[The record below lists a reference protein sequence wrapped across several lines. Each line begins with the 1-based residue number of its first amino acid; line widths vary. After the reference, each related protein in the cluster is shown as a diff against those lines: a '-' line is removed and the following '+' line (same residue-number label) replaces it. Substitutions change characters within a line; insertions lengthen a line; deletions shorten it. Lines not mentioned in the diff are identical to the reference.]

1 MTTPCHHREPVVR
14 ERERDGSG
22 FSLNS
27 DSVSVS
33 GSLMGEQTQTQT
45 QTTQPPSSLPENP
58 SPAKSRKMSSHSS
71 PRTAI
76 FLPITRLLSSDD
88 VVAAALRHLRSSD
101 PVLAPVIDAYEPPKF
116 ENSDTPFLALAKSI
130 LYQQITH
137 KAGTTIY
144 NRFVSLCGG
153 ETRVCPIS
161 VLALTPPQLLQIGVS
176 ARKVSFLHDL
186 ANKYRTGILSDSKI
200 LKMEDRALVSLI
212 AMVKGFGVLSVHLF
226 MIFALHRPDV
236 LPVGDANL
244 RKGVQMLYGLEELP
258 RPSQMEKL
266 CERWRPYRS
275 VASWYIWRL
284 SEANGVQGKAE
295 SGETGA
301 GSRKGP
307 ATT

>member
-1 MTTPCHHREPVVR
+1 
-14 ERERDGSG
+14 
-22 FSLNS
+22 
-27 DSVSVS
+27 
-33 GSLMGEQTQTQT
+33 MGEQTQTQT

-212 AMVKGFGVLSVHLF
+212 AMVKGFGVLSVHMF
-226 MIFALHRPDV
+226 MIFVLHRPDV